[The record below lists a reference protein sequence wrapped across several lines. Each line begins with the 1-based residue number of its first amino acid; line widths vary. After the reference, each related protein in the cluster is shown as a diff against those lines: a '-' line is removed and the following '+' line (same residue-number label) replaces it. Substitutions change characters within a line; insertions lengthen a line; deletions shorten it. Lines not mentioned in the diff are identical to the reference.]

1 MSIGEAKPYWKQR
14 LSNTFGYYKGTY
26 LPGHITIGCFE
37 KWNDYHY
44 EQVRLENFPHPALK
58 GKICTAIFYPTTIM
72 ESHINCCE
80 EVRTKYLET
89 KNEHYFDILI
99 HLLPNSYKVVEL

>member
-1 MSIGEAKPYWKQR
+1 MRDFTPEEKELII
-14 LSNTFGYYKGTY
+14 NTP
-26 LPGHITIGCFE
+26 LTIDCFE
-37 KWNDYHY
+37 TWNDYHY
-44 EQVRLENFPHPALK
+44 EQVRLENFHHPVLEK
-58 GKICTAIFYPTTIM
+58 GKTCTAIFYPTKIM

-99 HLLPNSYKVVEL
+99 HLLPNSYKVVKL